1 MAKLQET
8 LEIFMEELGKVLAS
22 INSIKEINPIID
34 SKIKEIKGLALK
46 VEISNLE
53 SINQAFL
60 RNLEKYYLMI
70 DETAKQHIESLK
82 NLKQKE
88 KNYFNRYYKIGIG
101 FLVAFLLSIT
111 LAVKFYYQSKQ
122 FEREYQYEK
131 SKNRVLSDFIDEK
144 KLNNSFERWIDEKRQ
159 KTK

>member
-101 FLVAFLLSIT
+101 LLVAFLLSMT
-111 LAVKFYYQSKQ
+111 LAMKFYYNQNLLRKIINMNNLKIE
-122 FEREYQYEK
+122 FYRILLMK
-131 SKNRVLSDFIDEK
+131 KNSMILLK
-144 KLNNSFERWIDEKRQ
+144 NG
-159 KTK
+159 

>member
-82 NLKQKE
+82 
-88 KNYFNRYYKIGIG
+88 KNHDGRGQPFH
-101 FLVAFLLSIT
+101 
-111 LAVKFYYQSKQ
+111 
-122 FEREYQYEK
+122 
-131 SKNRVLSDFIDEK
+131 
-144 KLNNSFERWIDEKRQ
+144 
-159 KTK
+159 